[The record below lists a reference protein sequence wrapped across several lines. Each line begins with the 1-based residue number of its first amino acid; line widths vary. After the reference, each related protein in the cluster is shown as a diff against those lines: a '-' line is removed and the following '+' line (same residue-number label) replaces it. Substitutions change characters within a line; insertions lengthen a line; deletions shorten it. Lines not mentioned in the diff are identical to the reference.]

1 VITYHQFMTSLCL
14 IKEDLKP
21 NLSLEA
27 PNHFFHIRSLTIF
40 VGKKTHK
47 SNK

>member
-27 PNHFFHIRSLTIF
+27 PNHFFPHSQSDYIRR
-40 VGKKTHK
+40 KKDTQK
-47 SNK
+47 Q